1 MSLSM
6 YQASVPVFIRALG
19 NLASILKKAAAHA
32 DQHKIDPAVLLA
44 SRLYPNMFPLSK
56 QIQIATDMAKGA
68 VARLAGVDRPV
79 HADTETSFDEFD
91 KRIESTLAFLN
102 SIKPEQIDGSEEK
115 SITLTMHGK
124 DFPFVGQPYLLH
136 YAIPN
141 VFFHTTTAYDILRH
155 NGVELSKQDFI
166 GGI

>member
-6 YQASVPVFIRALG
+6 YQASVPVFVRALG
-19 NLASILKKAAAHA
+19 NLANILKKAAAHA
-32 DQHKIDPAVLLA
+32 DQHKIDPVVLLA

>member
-6 YQASVPVFIRALG
+6 YQASVPVFVRALG
-19 NLASILKKAAAHA
+19 NLANILRKAAAHA
-32 DQHKIDPAVLLA
+32 EQHKIDPAVLLA

-68 VARLAGVDRPV
+68 AARLAGVERPV

-102 SIKPEQIDGSEEK
+102 SIKPGQIDGSEEK

-124 DFPFVGQPYLLH
+124 DYPFVGQPYLLH
-136 YAIPN
+136 YAIAN
-141 VFFHTTTAYDILRH
+141 VFFHTTTAYNILRH
-155 NGVELSKQDFI
+155 NGVELGKPDFI